1 MTRIWQSYQLM
12 NKNAKERSCRMQAWC
27 PVNFHMEI
35 EVRKWKEFFPGCVD
49 LTELA
54 QCDVLQLQLPITA
67 RLPDTAI

>member
-12 NKNAKERSCRMQAWC
+12 NKNAKERSCRMQALR
-27 PVNFHMEI
+27 PVNFRMEI
-35 EVRKWKEFFPGCVD
+35 EVRKWKEISLGCLD
-49 LTELA
+49 LTVLA